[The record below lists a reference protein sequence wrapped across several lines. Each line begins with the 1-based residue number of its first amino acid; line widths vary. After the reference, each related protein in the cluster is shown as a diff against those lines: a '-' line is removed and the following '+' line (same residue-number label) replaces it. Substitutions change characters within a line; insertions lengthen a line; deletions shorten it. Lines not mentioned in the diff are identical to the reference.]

1 MYTCVF
7 INRAERTIH
16 VPFRYGMTI
25 HTPKPQSR
33 RAFLFA
39 ALLATNSA
47 YAQTNAERD
56 AAEQRRAL
64 ERQSQLR
71 DQQEAAPDV
80 RLGAAMQQAPRLP
93 DGESPCFPVHQIEL
107 SGPGASRFGWVL
119 DHLAGAAHDDSPL
132 RRCLGAEAVGVLQ
145 QRAQQALVERGF
157 VTSRIVV
164 QGQDL
169 RSGRLV
175 LTVVPGT
182 LAGVRTEGDVPASSV
197 QSALPLRNG
206 DVLNLR
212 DVEQAL
218 ENLQRVPTVQADI
231 QIAPAAT
238 PDQSELVIRRQA
250 ATPLRLSLGLD
261 DSGAKTTGRY
271 QGSATL
277 SWDNPLDLN
286 DLFYVS
292 YGSDAQGGDP
302 GPRGNQSTTVHYS
315 LPWGYWALGLTAS
328 DSSYYQTV
336 AGSTTPYVYRGSSGS
351 TELKASRLFYRDATQ
366 KSTVYLKALERHARN
381 FINDTEVLVQRRA
394 SSLWELGLEHKAF
407 VGSGTLQLG
416 LAYKRGTRDF
426 DATDAPEEASGT
438 GTARPTFYGAD
449 LQWSTPW
456 TPWQAP
462 LGYQASVRL
471 QATDVALAAPDRF
484 ALGGRHTV
492 RGFDG
497 ESSLS
502 GDAGWLARQ
511 ELQWNL
517 PRGWG
522 QLYLALDAG
531 EVDGPN
537 TAGLSDRFMAGTAW
551 GWRISRQHLQFDA
564 FVGRPLHTPATVRTG
579 ETAAGFSL
587 NLNF

>member
-1 MYTCVF
+1 MKQHRKKHQGV
-7 INRAERTIH
+7 
-16 VPFRYGMTI
+16 VGM
-25 HTPKPQSR
+25 
-33 RAFLFA
+33 L
-39 ALLATNSA
+39 LLAAMATTTVA
-47 YAQTNAERD
+47 RAQTNAERD
-56 AAEQRRAL
+56 AAEQRRAQ
-64 ERQSQLR
+64 ERQTQLR
-71 DQQEAAPDV
+71 EQQDSAVDARPGAVAAPV
-80 RLGAAMQQAPRLP
+80 QRLP
-93 DGESPCFPVHQIEL
+93 QHEAPCFPIHQIEL
-107 SGPGASRFGWVL
+107 QGKDASRFAWML
-119 DHLAGAAHDDSPL
+119 DHLAGAQRDDSPL
-132 RRCLGAEAVGVLQ
+132 RKCLGAQGVGILQ

-164 QGQDL
+164 QAQDL
-169 RSGRLV
+169 RSGNLA
-175 LTVVPGT
+175 LTVLPGT
-182 LAGVRTEGDVPASSV
+182 VAGTRTEGSIPASSL
-197 QSALPLRNG
+197 QSAMPMRAG
-206 DVLNLR
+206 DILNLR
-212 DVEQAL
+212 DIEQTL

-238 PDQSELVIRRQA
+238 PDQSDLVIRRQSS
-250 ATPLRLSLGLD
+250 TPLRTSISLD

-271 QGSATL
+271 QASATL

-292 YGSDAQGGDP
+292 QGSDAQGGDP

-315 LPWGYWALGLTAS
+315 LPWGYWAFGLTAT
-328 DSSYYQTV
+328 DASYYQTV
-336 AGSTTPYVYRGSSGS
+336 AGSTTAYTYSGSSGS
-351 TELKASRLFYRDATQ
+351 TELKASRLFFRDATQ
-366 KSTVYLKALERHARN
+366 KSTLYLKALERHARN

-426 DATDAPEEASGT
+426 AAIDAPEEASGT
-438 GTARPTFYGAD
+438 GTARPSFYSAD
-449 LQWSTPW
+449 LNWATPW
-456 TPWQAP
+456 TPWQVP
-462 LGYQASVRL
+462 LGYQATIRM
-471 QATDVALAAPDRF
+471 QGTDVALAAPDRF
-484 ALGGRHTV
+484 ALGGRYTV

-502 GDAGWLARQ
+502 GDIGWLARQ

-517 PRGWG
+517 PGSTG

-531 EVDGPN
+531 EVDGPSA
-537 TAGLSDRFMAGTAW
+537 AGLSDRFMAGTAW
-551 GWRISRQHLQFDA
+551 GWRLAVKHFQLDA

>member
-1 MYTCVF
+1 M
-7 INRAERTIH
+7 
-16 VPFRYGMTI
+16 
-25 HTPKPQSR
+25 
-33 RAFLFA
+33 
-39 ALLATNSA
+39 ALLLAAMAAPTSSH
-47 YAQTNAERD
+47 AQTNAERD
-56 AAEQRRAL
+56 AAEQRRAQ
-64 ERQSQLR
+64 ERQTQLR
-71 DQQEAAPDV
+71 EQQEASADARP
-80 RLGAAMQQAPRLP
+80 GAASAPLQRLP
-93 DGESPCFPVHQIEL
+93 QQESPCFPIHHIEL
-107 SGPGASRFGWVL
+107 QGKDAGRFGWVL
-119 DHLAGAAHDDSPL
+119 DYLAGVQRDDSPL
-132 RRCLGAEAVGVLQ
+132 RKCLGAQGVGVLQ

-169 RSGRLV
+169 RSGSLV

-182 LAGVRTEGDVPASSV
+182 LAGTRSEGDVPPSSV
-197 QSALPLRNG
+197 QSALPLHAG
-206 DVLNLR
+206 DTLNLR

-250 ATPLRLSLGLD
+250 ATPVRVSFSLD

-315 LPWGYWALGLTAS
+315 LPWGYWAFGLTAS
-328 DSSYYQTV
+328 DASYYQTV
-336 AGSTTPYVYRGSSGS
+336 AGSTTAYTYSGSSGS
-351 TELKASRLFYRDATQ
+351 TELKTSRLFYRDATR

-381 FINDTEVLVQRRA
+381 FINGTEVLVQRRA

-407 VGSGTLQLG
+407 IGRGTLQLG

-426 DATDAPEEASGT
+426 AAIDAPEEASGT
-438 GTARPTFYGAD
+438 GTARPSFYSAD
-449 LQWSTPW
+449 LAWATPW

-462 LGYQASVRL
+462 LGYQATLRV

-497 ESSLS
+497 ENSLS
-502 GDAGWLARQ
+502 GDTGWLARQ

-517 PRGWG
+517 PQGWG

-537 TAGLSDRFMAGTAW
+537 AAGLNDRFMAGTAW
-551 GWRISRQHLQFDA
+551 GWRLASKHVQFDA
-564 FVGRPLHTPATVRTG
+564 FVGRPLHTPTTVRTG